1 MFKTFSKPRRVLCA
15 LLACLTILICG
26 LCGCSKEETGITG
39 NEWLVKQKVLLEDLS
54 AFTEGMDEVYSLYL
68 VGGISESDFL
78 TELRLLKQQ
87 YAILN
92 QFYAQLKNENPVKE
106 GTHSYVS
113 KRGSD
118 AIANYYT
125 ILGEVIDNSVDEKGS
140 PLKADQL
147 AYVYMAYQQQLT
159 SALAEYTTAIIWL
172 EEGQTNE

>member
-1 MFKTFSKPRRVLCA
+1 MFKICSNPRRWLCA
-15 LLACLTILICG
+15 LLACLTLFMCG
-26 LCGCSKEETGITG
+26 LCGCSNKESGITG

-92 QFYAQLKNENPVKE
+92 QFYVQLKNENPVKE

-118 AIANYYT
+118 AIANYYS
-125 ILGEVIDNSVDEKGS
+125 ILGEIFDNSVDGKGS

-172 EEGQTNE
+172 EEGQTAQ